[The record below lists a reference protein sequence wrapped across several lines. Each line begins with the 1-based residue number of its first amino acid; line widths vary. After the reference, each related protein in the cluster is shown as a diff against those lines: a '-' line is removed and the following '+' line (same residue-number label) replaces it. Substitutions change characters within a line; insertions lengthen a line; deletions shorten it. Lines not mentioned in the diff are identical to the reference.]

1 MADNR
6 RFIEL
11 IKAGFEPIS
20 DNDLVV
26 ANYVISLLPAG
37 INDVNVINPNKDFKR
52 TFKRATSSFNMYDE
66 EVKRR
71 VIYERTNAKYFQ
83 AEVYHPYVFEIK
95 FLTDQDLKPLIT
107 IPQTVDYISD
117 VYLGHEFHHV
127 LKDTNPEESKI
138 KYRFSEVIPMFYELV
153 RADREAIEIV
163 KKEIINRRIALLQ
176 FDLMAI
182 KNNPLEYEKKLDKGL
197 KYYNSFYYSLLF
209 CSARQ
214 AVCIFVYII
223 VEIPYLPK
231 HIVYL
236 TALIEIEHLARCALL
251 GAVGEPYISLL
262 LVDINALDID
272 YLAVLVAHDIHA
284 GL

>member
-197 KYYNSFYYSLLF
+197 KYYNSFYYSLLLF
-209 CSARQ
+209 RLYKENPRQ
-214 AVCIFVYII
+214 VLALVSKVLKQELSTLDMLYILDLYDNGMDY
-223 VEIPYLPK
+223 VVKEEMDELK
-231 HIVYL
+231 
-236 TALIEIEHLARCALL
+236 
-251 GAVGEPYISLL
+251 LL
-262 LVDINALDID
+262 LKN
-272 YLAVLVAHDIHA
+272 
-284 GL
+284 G